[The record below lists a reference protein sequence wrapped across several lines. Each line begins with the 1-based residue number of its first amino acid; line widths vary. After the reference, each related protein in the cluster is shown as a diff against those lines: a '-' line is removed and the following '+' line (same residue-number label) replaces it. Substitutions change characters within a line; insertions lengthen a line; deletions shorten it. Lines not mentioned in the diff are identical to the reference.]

1 MSPKHIP
8 LRTCVGC
15 GQVEPKR
22 NMVRIV
28 RTPDAGVQID
38 PSGKRSGRGAY
49 LHRRMA
55 CWQNALKRG
64 AVERALE
71 TVLTTEEK
79 ILLQDYIAQ
88 LEQ

>member
-8 LRTCVGC
+8 LRTCIGC

-22 NMVRIV
+22 AMVRIV

-38 PSGKRSGRGAY
+38 PTGKRSGRGAY
-49 LHRRMA
+49 LHPRLA

-71 TVLTTEEK
+71 TTLTTEERN
-79 ILLQDYIAQ
+79 LLQDYMDRLGQ
-88 LEQ
+88 